1 MNPKERHVEEEMAD
15 LKEEIDRF
23 KEEKERVRSIV
34 GKIGGM
40 PTFHTKIFN
49 IVFVTLIVVSLAISL
64 VTGQPIVRL
73 AMIELAVAALSL
85 KLILLMNNQARVNH
99 FQLWILS
106 SVEWRLNEVVK
117 AIEKERDED
126 QRVSDTE

>member
-1 MNPKERHVEEEMAD
+1 MERKGRQVEEEMAD

-49 IVFVTLIVVSLAISL
+49 IVFVTLIVVSLVISL
-64 VTGQPIVRL
+64 VTVQGRVTL

-117 AIEKERDED
+117 AIEGNSEKG
-126 QRVSDTE
+126 

>member
-1 MNPKERHVEEEMAD
+1 MERKERQVEEEMAD
-15 LKEEIDRF
+15 LKEEIERF
-23 KEEKERVRSIV
+23 KDEKERVRSIV
-34 GKIGGM
+34 GKIAGM

-49 IVFVTLIVVSLAISL
+49 IVFVSLIVVSLVGSL
-64 VTGQPIVRL
+64 VTVQARVRL

-117 AIEKERDED
+117 AIQVDKEK
-126 QRVSDTE
+126 S

>member
-1 MNPKERHVEEEMAD
+1 LWA
-15 LKEEIDRF
+15 
-23 KEEKERVRSIV
+23 RSA
-34 GKIGGM
+34 GT

-49 IVFVTLIVVSLAISL
+49 IVFVTLVVVSFVISL
-64 VTGQPIVRL
+64 VTVQARVRL

-85 KLILLMNNQARVNH
+85 RLMLLMNNQARVNH

-117 AIEKERDED
+117 AIEVDNKKGWSISGR
-126 QRVSDTE
+126 R